1 MSHGEEGKPVWW
13 IDRINPN
20 EQIEQIAIGKLRNS
34 NLKLSSP
41 SSLLIRFEYILNEGL
56 LDG

>member
-1 MSHGEEGKPVWW
+1 MSHGEEGKPIWW

-20 EQIEQIAIGKLRNS
+20 EQMEQITIGKLRNS

-41 SSLLIRFEYILNEGL
+41 SSFLIRFEYILNEGL